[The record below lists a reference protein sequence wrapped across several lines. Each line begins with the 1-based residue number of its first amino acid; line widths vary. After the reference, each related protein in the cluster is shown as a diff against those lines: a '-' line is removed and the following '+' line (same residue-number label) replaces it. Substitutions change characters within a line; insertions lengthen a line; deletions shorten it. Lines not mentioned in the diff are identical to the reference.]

1 MDLRRRVLLLLL
13 RLILLVGLRR
23 LVMGGCLRFDRSLLR
38 LKLPLPEE

>member
-23 LVMGGCLRFDRSLLR
+23 LGRGGCLRFDRSLLR
-38 LKLPLPEE
+38 LKLLSSGE